1 VVLCELQLP
10 DTFTE
15 LCPKAYAFKGKVMDS
30 ETHQPLIAAL
40 TIQSLDLENPHTS
53 EYSTNHLGTFLSVL
67 PKKAKLALFVES
79 RGYYSKSLFID
90 LSDIIQ
96 ETEIYLRSWQIQE
109 SEVLNNVFFRI
120 GSSELEPISEIEL
133 NRLSNFLQSNPTIR
147 LAIEGHT
154 DDLGNN
160 EKNSLLSLK
169 RAEEVVNYLI
179 KTGIKPQRLEAKGY
193 GANKPLLQ
201 NNSEAAR
208 QKNRRVTWQVIE

>member
-1 VVLCELQLP
+1 MV
-10 DTFTE
+10 
-15 LCPKAYAFKGKVMDS
+15 
-30 ETHQPLIAAL
+30 
-40 TIQSLDLENPHTS
+40 
-53 EYSTNHLGTFLSVL
+53 
-67 PKKAKLALFVES
+67 
-79 RGYYSKSLFID
+79 ID
-90 LSDIIQ
+90 LSDFIQ
-96 ETEIYLRSWQIQE
+96 ETEIYLRSWKTQE

-120 GSSELEPISEIEL
+120 GSAELEPISEIEL

-193 GANKPLLQ
+193 GADKPLLQ
-201 NNSEAAR
+201 NNSEEAR